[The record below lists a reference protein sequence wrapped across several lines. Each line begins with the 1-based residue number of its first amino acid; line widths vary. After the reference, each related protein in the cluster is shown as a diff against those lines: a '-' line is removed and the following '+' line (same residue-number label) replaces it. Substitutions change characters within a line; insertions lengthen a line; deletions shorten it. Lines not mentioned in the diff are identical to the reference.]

1 MPGYYCESGLKPFFA
16 RNEDGTFQNVPLCS
30 NTLTKA
36 VPNPKVMIDPLP
48 VITGSY
54 ADQIPMGGICHSG
67 VGALSLEIMRDGQG
81 VVIAQPN
88 CENDQWN
95 LTLDKGSLP
104 EDESLFT
111 ISQKIVYEDREYGF
125 VSTGTM
131 IKDTIAPVI
140 SFDPVSVELA
150 REKVLS

>member
-81 VVIAQPN
+81 VVIAQPD
-88 CENDQWN
+88 CENDLWN

-104 EDESLFT
+104 EGESLFT
-111 ISQKIVYEDREYGF
+111 ISQKIVYENKDYSF
-125 VSTGTM
+125 ASTGVM